1 MKITLFTLLSAHK
14 PLRQLNI
21 SKQYSGSEMVIAL
34 REGDIRAFNDLF
46 DRYAKRLLYFSI
58 TYLKSE
64 VEAEEIV
71 QDVFIKLWTNR
82 ANLCDSK
89 SIDSYLFT
97 IAKNAIL
104 NTIRKSKSE
113 HTYLEYIKVHKNK
126 DFFLDD
132 ELDFNELNAA
142 YLNAI
147 EKLSPKR
154 KEIYK
159 LSREKSMSNLEI
171 ANHLGISIK
180 TVENQ
185 MTSAIADV
193 KKTLQSLGFSAIIY
207 ITLFL

>member
-1 MKITLFTLLSAHK
+1 
-14 PLRQLNI
+14 
-21 SKQYSGSEMVIAL
+21 MVLAL
-34 REGDIRAFNDLF
+34 KEGNIRAFNELF

-64 VEAEEIV
+64 EEAEEIV
-71 QDVFIKLWTNR
+71 QDVFFKLWTNR

-97 IAKNAIL
+97 IARNAIL

-113 HTYLEYIKVHKNK
+113 RNYLEYIKVHKNK
-126 DFFLDD
+126 DFLLDD
-132 ELDFNELNAA
+132 ELDFNELNQA
-142 YLNAI
+142 YQNAI

-154 KEIYK
+154 KEIFK
-159 LSREKSMSNLEI
+159 LSREKAMSNLEI
-171 ANHLGISIK
+171 ATHLGISIK

-185 MTSAIADV
+185 MTTAIADI

-207 ITLFL
+207 ISLFL